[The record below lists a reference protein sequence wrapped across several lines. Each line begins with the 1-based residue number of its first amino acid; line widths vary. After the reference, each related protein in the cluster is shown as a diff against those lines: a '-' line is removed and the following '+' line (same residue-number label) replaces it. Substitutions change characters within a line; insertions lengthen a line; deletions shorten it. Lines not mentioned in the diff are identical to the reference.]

1 MFSQMGRDTVYPL
14 VGGALMA
21 GPLQPGQW
29 VYLTPA
35 SNRGT
40 WVYLT
45 PHRNLG
51 IKVRVTSD
59 AHAGTWVYV
68 TSSASLGVAVY
79 VENPEELPPPYRH
92 IYGVR

>member
-1 MFSQMGRDTVYPL
+1 MFSQVVGIRCIFL
-14 VGGALMA
+14 GGGALMA

-51 IKVRVTSD
+51 IKVRVTADS
-59 AHAGTWVYV
+59 HAGTWVYV
-68 TSSASLGVAVY
+68 TSVASLGVAVY
-79 VENPEELPPPYRH
+79 VENPEELPPPYRQ
-92 IYGVR
+92 IYGVP